1 MPCFSRDSSAKN
13 FELHMSDDGR
23 ARQPDDDDEIDPN
36 SLGDWRQFRMNL
48 SQGAPSTSSS
58 EASIDGMDLGET
70 GADTKVTT
78 KERPRSVSAKNE
90 ELLQAQ
96 NSRLAEEYMNG
107 VWAHE
112 SALVEVGGLVCRLPL
127 EAEIYRGKDSSLNQ
141 RLMDLLDSDQFGD
154 ADSGGVPNS
163 LQSSAST
170 GGAAASSTDSPI
182 QRSAEDSA
190 PAANDDESVFSPLA
204 AKTAY
209 WYRGAERMLREE
221 LQSIL
226 SNADPSGKLEA
237 DKLNPTSMEMLQ
249 KYVDHQ
255 QYWQEVCLVVEKD
268 DRLGYAK
275 TLTINRPMAFTLSKS
290 MGRLVLMGALKAE
303 NGQAVVRQEGDG
315 EETMRLVKFLSA
327 FENQCAVYVG
337 GEDGMDQAGL
347 LIHGIED
354 LEGATEIS
362 PGTGIYQGGIDA
374 AIDGVLSGKYNS
386 LDFRFFVGHRQ
397 YTKGGLEEAV
407 RQSKYQPIACSR
419 PLVLKQCIQLPKPLW
434 HEIMEFCGGELK
446 EISKMEFAKRVDLQ

>member
-1 MPCFSRDSSAKN
+1 MSS
-13 FELHMSDDGR
+13 DGR
-23 ARQPDDDDEIDPN
+23 IQQEDDDEIDPN

-48 SQGAPSTSSS
+48 SQGVSSTSLS
-58 EASIDGMDLGET
+58 DGVDLGEA
-70 GADTKVTT
+70 GAETKVTT
-78 KERPRSVSAKNE
+78 QERPRSVSAKNE
-90 ELLQAQ
+90 ELLKAQ
-96 NSRLAEEYMNG
+96 NSELAEEYMNG

-141 RLMDLLDSDQFGD
+141 RLMDLLGSDQFGNVE
-154 ADSGGVPNS
+154 SGTIPNS

-170 GGAAASSTDSPI
+170 GGAAASSTGTSPI

-190 PAANDDESVFSPLA
+190 PAVDDDSSTFSPLA
-204 AKTAY
+204 AKTTY

-221 LQSIL
+221 LESIL

-237 DKLNPTSMEMLQ
+237 DKLSPNSMEMLQ
-249 KYVDHQ
+249 RYVDHQ

-275 TLTINRPMAFTLSKS
+275 TLTINRPMAFSLSKS

-315 EETMRLVKFLSA
+315 KETMRLVKFLSA

-337 GEDGMDQAGL
+337 GEDGMDQPGL

-362 PGTGIYQGGIDA
+362 PGTGIYKGGIDA

-446 EISKMEFAKRVDLQ
+446 EISKLEFAKRDDLQ

>member
-1 MPCFSRDSSAKN
+1 MSSG
-13 FELHMSDDGR
+13 DGR
-23 ARQPDDDDEIDPN
+23 IQQEDDDEIDPS

-48 SQGAPSTSSS
+48 SQGASSTSS
-58 EASIDGMDLGET
+58 EAAIDGIDLG
-70 GADTKVTT
+70 GAKETKV

-90 ELLQAQ
+90 ELLKKQ
-96 NSRLAEEYMNG
+96 NSKLAEEYMNG

-141 RLMDLLDSDQFGD
+141 RLMDLLDSDQFGNVE
-154 ADSGGVPNS
+154 SGDIPNS

-170 GGAAASSTDSPI
+170 GGAAASSTASPI

-190 PAANDDESVFSPLA
+190 PAVNDDSSTFSPLA
-204 AKTAY
+204 AKTTY
-209 WYRGAERMLREE
+209 WYRGAERMLKEE
-221 LQSIL
+221 LESIL

-237 DKLNPTSMEMLQ
+237 DKLSPNSMEMLQ
-249 KYVDHQ
+249 RYVDHQ
-255 QYWQEVCLVVEKD
+255 QNWQEVCLVVEKD

-290 MGRLVLMGALKAE
+290 MGRLVLMGALSAE

-315 EETMRLVKFLSA
+315 KETMRLVKFLSA

-337 GEDGMDQAGL
+337 GEDGMDQPGL

-362 PGTGIYQGGIDA
+362 PGTGIYEGGIDA
-374 AIDGVLSGKYNS
+374 AIDGVLSGKYSS

-419 PLVLKQCIQLPKPLW
+419 PLVLKQCIKLPKPLW

-446 EISKMEFAKRVDLQ
+446 EISKLEFAKRDDLQ

>member
-1 MPCFSRDSSAKN
+1 
-13 FELHMSDDGR
+13 
-23 ARQPDDDDEIDPN
+23 
-36 SLGDWRQFRMNL
+36 MNL
-48 SQGAPSTSSS
+48 SQGVSSTSLS
-58 EASIDGMDLGET
+58 DGVDLGEA
-70 GADTKVTT
+70 GAETKVTT
-78 KERPRSVSAKNE
+78 QERPRSVSAKNE
-90 ELLQAQ
+90 ELLKAQ
-96 NSRLAEEYMNG
+96 NSELAEEYMNG

-141 RLMDLLDSDQFGD
+141 RLMDLLGSDQFGNVE
-154 ADSGGVPNS
+154 SGTIPNS

-170 GGAAASSTDSPI
+170 GGAAASSTGTSPI

-190 PAANDDESVFSPLA
+190 PAVDDDSSTFSPLA
-204 AKTAY
+204 AKTTY

-221 LQSIL
+221 LESIL

-237 DKLNPTSMEMLQ
+237 DKLSPNSMEMLQ
-249 KYVDHQ
+249 RYVDHQ

-275 TLTINRPMAFTLSKS
+275 TLTINRPMAFSLSKS

-315 EETMRLVKFLSA
+315 KETMRLVKFLSA

-337 GEDGMDQAGL
+337 GEDGMDQPGL

-362 PGTGIYQGGIDA
+362 PGTGIYKGGIDA

-446 EISKMEFAKRVDLQ
+446 EISKLEFAKRDDLQ